1 MSEFGPF
8 VQKSNS
14 FMLWI
19 QLLAGPLLW
28 SVHFLLSYMLV
39 EAFCQMGWNF
49 SILGIHGLSF
59 LVIAFTVLAV
69 LGTVLFS
76 LRSYRNWKTMHA
88 DRSLRDQFQENS
100 SWFSGPVDFMYF
112 SGFLLSALFA
122 VTILMVGI
130 PALFL
135 RPCS

>member
-1 MSEFGPF
+1 MSELGPSE
-8 VQKSNS
+8 QKSNS

-28 SVHFLLSYMLV
+28 SAHFLLSYMLV
-39 EAFCQMGWNF
+39 ETFCQMGWNF
-49 SILGIHGLSF
+49 NILGIHGLSF
-59 LVIAFTVLAV
+59 LVILFTILAV

-76 LRSYRNWKTMHA
+76 LRSYRYWKTMHA
-88 DRSLRDQFQENS
+88 DHSLRDQFQQNAL
-100 SWFSGPVDFMYF
+100 WFKGPVDFMYF
-112 SGFLLSALFA
+112 SGFLLSVLFA
-122 VTILMVGI
+122 ITILMVGV

>member
-1 MSEFGPF
+1 
-8 VQKSNS
+8 
-14 FMLWI
+14 MLWV
-19 QLLAGPLLW
+19 QLLAGPILW
-28 SVHFLLSYMLV
+28 SVHFFLSYLLV

-49 SILGIHGLSF
+49 SILGMHGLSF
-59 LVIAFTVLAV
+59 LVILFTILAV
-69 LGTVLFS
+69 LGTGLFS

-130 PALFL
+130 PAVFL

>member
-1 MSEFGPF
+1 MSELGPS

-19 QLLAGPLLW
+19 QLLAGPVLW
-28 SVHFLLSYMLV
+28 STHFLTSYLLV